1 MDSWDHFRLDVVDR
15 VFVAAGAKSGR
26 PERDPHTHA
35 WANVAL
41 GVPRI
46 VYYAPE
52 KGAPGIRADHLEH
65 IARRLFGEQAAPRIL
80 QRIRE
85 EGGLILDL

>member
-1 MDSWDHFRLDVVDR
+1 MDSWDHFRIDVVDR
-15 VFVAAGAKSGR
+15 VFAAAGAKSGR
-26 PERDPHTHA
+26 PERDPRAHV
-35 WANVAL
+35 WATVVD

-65 IARRLFGEQAAPRIL
+65 IARRLFGEAAAPRIL
-80 QRIRE
+80 QCIRE

>member
-1 MDSWDHFRLDVVDR
+1 MDEWDRFRPEVVHR
-15 VFVAAGAKSGR
+15 VFVDAGAEPIRSAH
-26 PERDPHTHA
+26 DPAAYA
-35 WANVAL
+35 WTTVL
-41 GVPRI
+41 GGVRRI
-46 VYYAPE
+46 ATYSPE
-52 KGAPGIRADHLEH
+52 KAHPGIRADQLEL

>member
-15 VFVAAGAKSGR
+15 VFVEAGAQSGN
-26 PERDPHTHA
+26 PERDPHAHA
-35 WANVAL
+35 WATVVS

-46 VYYAPE
+46 AHYAPLRD
-52 KGAPGIRADHLEH
+52 APGIRADHMEH
-65 IARRLFGEQAAPRIL
+65 IARQLFGDQAAPRIL